1 MNDLKHTMK
10 KIKLLVADDSKVM
23 RDTITEICSYSS
35 NIEVVAEA
43 TNGLEAVE
51 AAALHKPDVITMDV
65 SMPVMDGIT
74 ALKHIMINTPTP
86 TLMLSSLTLEGARVA
101 FEALRFGAV
110 DFISKPS
117 ALNDTELSEQE
128 AEIRSKIEY
137 VAAVELEAIK
147 YIREINIPQPR
158 YYELDEGDRPD
169 RVIAI
174 GAAEGGY
181 GALLKT
187 IPCLS
192 ADVPF
197 SYLVTMY
204 ATRDNVDAFA
214 SYLDQFSSV
223 QIKRAAHNE
232 ILKPGVCYL
241 SSGLD
246 YMTVHHQIDEYQL
259 HVSPAPFA
267 TRKGAIDMLL
277 FSCAEVIAE
286 NCTAV
291 VLSGSGDDGAEGMA
305 EVLRMGGHA
314 IAQNQSTALYKT
326 MPGSAHDRAIGSM
339 CVADKHIAS
348 AINTIHLEDDSG
360 ILLVAG

>member
-1 MNDLKHTMK
+1 MRSN
-10 KIKLLVADDSKVM
+10 IKLLVVDDSKVM
-23 RDTITEICSYSS
+23 RDVITGMFSQGS
-35 NIEVVAEA
+35 NIEVIAEA
-43 TNGLEAVE
+43 TNGMEAVE
-51 AAALHKPDVITMDV
+51 ATALYKPDVITMDV

-74 ALKHIMINTPTP
+74 ALKHIMIKTPTP
-86 TLMLSSLTLEGARVA
+86 TLMLSSLTMEGARVA

-117 ALNDTELSEQE
+117 ALIGTGLDEQR

-137 VAAVELEAIK
+137 AAAVELEAIK
-147 YIREINIPQPR
+147 YIREITVPR
-158 YYELDEGDRPD
+158 PRFYGLDESDRPD

-181 GALLKT
+181 GALLKI
-187 IPCLS
+187 IPYLP

-204 ATRDNVDAFA
+204 ATGDNVDSFV

-223 QIKRAAHNE
+223 QIKRAANNE

-241 SSGLD
+241 NSGLD
-246 YMTVHHQIDEYQL
+246 YMTVHHQADDYQL
-259 HVSPAPFA
+259 HVNPAPFA
-267 TRKGAIDMLL
+267 SRNGAIDMLL

-291 VLSGSGDDGAEGMA
+291 VLSGSLSDGAEGMS
-305 EVLRMGGHA
+305 EVFRMGGSA
-314 IAQNQSTALYKT
+314 IAQDQGTSLFKT
-326 MPGSAHDRAIGSM
+326 MPGSAHDRTPGSI

-348 AINTIHLEDDSG
+348 AINTIHLEDGLG
-360 ILLVAG
+360 ISLGAV